1 MSRSQRIP
9 WQAKFLAL
17 ALIWGSSFL
26 FMKVALAAL
35 APIQIATARI
45 LAAALVLLVLLRLTG
60 GRLPRERRV
69 WGHLTVSSIFLTALP
84 FTGFVIGETRVASA
98 IAGIGNAATPIAAV
112 LFAILLLPSER
123 FGGSKLAAVLI
134 GFLGVVIIAEPWNV
148 VGRPDPL
155 GFLIVVLSGAC
166 YGLGWTYN
174 RRFLAQADLG
184 GLSQPA
190 ALLLCGSALM
200 LPVILIWW
208 LVGGADAP
216 WSLVAHA
223 GEPGHYPVWL
233 ALLCVALL
241 GFVGTGIAYML
252 QFDVVRAAGAVAS
265 TTVTYLIPVVSVV
278 LGVFVLGEHL
288 GAAQLLGFVVVLG
301 CAYAINAKPE
311 KARHSAALPR

>member
-1 MSRSQRIP
+1 MSTDQRIP

-26 FMKVALAAL
+26 FMKVSLAAL
-35 APIQIATARI
+35 HPIQIATARI
-45 LAAALVLLVLLRLTG
+45 LAAALILVLLLRMTG

-69 WGHLTVSSIFLTALP
+69 WGHLAVSSVFLTALP
-84 FTGFVIGETRVASA
+84 FTGFVVGETRVASA
-98 IAGIGNAATPIAAV
+98 IAGIGNATTPIAAV
-112 LFAILLLPSER
+112 LFAIVLLPAER
-123 FGGSKLAAVLI
+123 LTGANLAAVLI
-134 GFLGVVIIAEPWNV
+134 GFLGVIIIAEPWNTA
-148 VGRPDPL
+148 GRPDPL

-174 RRFLAQADLG
+174 RRYLAHADLG

-200 LPVILIWW
+200 VPVILIWW
-208 LVGGADAP
+208 LSSDVATP
-216 WSLVAHA
+216 WSLVPH
-223 GEPGHYPVWL
+223 EGHTQYPIWL
-233 ALLCVALL
+233 GLVCVALL

-288 GAAQLLGFVVVLG
+288 GAAQLLGFAVVLA
-301 CAYAINAKPE
+301 CAYVINAKPRKP
-311 KARHSAALPR
+311 KAAMA